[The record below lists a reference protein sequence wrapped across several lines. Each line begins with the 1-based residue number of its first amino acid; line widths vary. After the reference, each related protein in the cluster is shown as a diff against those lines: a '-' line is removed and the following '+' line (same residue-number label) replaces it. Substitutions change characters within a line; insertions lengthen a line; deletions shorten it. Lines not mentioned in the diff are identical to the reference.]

1 MKFSYDGQYLATAG
15 QDTTVLVWK
24 VSMFGSE
31 SDGDSTL
38 SRSSSGS
45 VNANPTTHSRRVP
58 TLAEAAKA
66 EARAA
71 SGRRRRRSSV
81 PSGSSISGSSS
92 AGSVDHS
99 AKSDS
104 GSAGAGGGASAGAGG
119 GVHVPPP
126 GASTGS
132 DGLKLKGTPLFDH
145 APIRTYTGH
154 SVGVPSWRGCL
165 AGSSWSCLLT
175 TLLVQTHVVDLAWS
189 RDYFLLS
196 ASMDSYVRL
205 WHISRAQCLH
215 KFQHPDCVTS
225 VCFHPTEV
233 RCFASALHLCLAAP
247 LSLG

>member
-1 MKFSYDGQYLATAG
+1 
-15 QDTTVLVWK
+15 
-24 VSMFGSE
+24 MFGSE

-165 AGSSWSCLLT
+165 AGSSWSCFADDVACADACGGPGVVSRLLP
-175 TLLVQTHVVDLAWS
+175 A
-189 RDYFLLS
+189 
-196 ASMDSYVRL
+196 
-205 WHISRAQCLH
+205 
-215 KFQHPDCVTS
+215 
-225 VCFHPTEV
+225 VCFHGFLCQALAHLPRSVLAQVPTPG
-233 RCFASALHLCLAAP
+233 LCHVCVLP
-247 LSLG
+247 SH